1 MSGAGTPWSAYGAP
15 VADID
20 RVEVIHHADG
30 RREYIYAEPMEVAR
44 ERLRL
49 HREHAEAQERERLAQ
64 VEHDQRIQERVAA
77 FIATSAPQLNPTAR
91 GRLAQHLARVKR
103 AEGLAAASRLR
114 LAEVSH
120 AEVRRAEA
128 QAAFDQLEVE
138 VRRSTSRGCRT
149 AARVCH
155 RQAEAMNG
163 PGCGRRWMMPLRW
176 LIFAPA
182 AQFECDIA
190 VGVLTALETM
200 TPKLHRDV
208 LSRHR
213 RSITARIRVLAGEMI
228 AHMAPWVPSAW

>member
-77 FIATSAPQLNPTAR
+77 FIATSAPQINPTAR

-138 VRRSTSRGCRT
+138 VRAEYFAWLQYGSTSLPPPGRGDER
-149 AARVCH
+149 ARL
-155 RQAEAMNG
+155 RQAV
-163 PGCGRRWMMPLRW
+163 
-176 LIFAPA
+176 
-182 AQFECDIA
+182 ECRS
-190 VGVLTALETM
+190 VG
-200 TPKLHRDV
+200 
-208 LSRHR
+208 
-213 RSITARIRVLAGEMI
+213 
-228 AHMAPWVPSAW
+228 